1 MRVRDIPLSQVRPY
15 EGNPRDNDRAVQAV
29 AESIREFGWQQ
40 PIVVDADMTIIA
52 GHTRYMAAQALG
64 LETAPVVVADGLT
77 PEQVAAYR
85 LADNRTAE
93 LADWDAELL
102 AVELD
107 GLLDFDM
114 GRFGFDDGD
123 LDADFGIE
131 GSGRPDDGAPDEDGA
146 ADAPSLAERFG
157 VPPFSV
163 LDARKGEWAER
174 KRAWLAL
181 GIRSELGRGGGAAS

>member
-52 GHTRYMAAQALG
+52 GHTRYRAAQALG
-64 LETAPVVVADGLT
+64 LETVPVVVADGLT

-85 LADNRTAE
+85 LADNKTAE

-114 GRFGFDDGD
+114 GRFGFEAVDAMAPADVDGLFED
-123 LDADFGIE
+123 YDG
-131 GSGRPDDGAPDEDGA
+131 GSGGDGG
-146 ADAPSLAERFG
+146 DAK
-157 VPPFSV
+157 
-163 LDARKGEWAER
+163 ARTVTCPHCGETFEA
-174 KRAWLAL
+174 
-181 GIRSELGRGGGAAS
+181 